1 MDTGDGSESKHQ
13 QCTLTS
19 FSPFK
24 ACIDPSFYKEDDDD
38 RPGGKISQQFVP
50 VLNEEDVANM
60 HNDEVA
66 YRVMLLQQQLSLLT
80 EKSSG
85 QPLGAPT
92 RVFSSVSF
100 TDGEILQQLT
110 STEHQ
115 KSLSAHNW
123 PVMETLGPDFFTL
136 ATAALDCA
144 DDPTALRNRLEEGLD
159 AQQSMP
165 GELRKH
171 LKDNFPVFLSACR
184 EVAESYLN
192 RKLKVPKA
200 SGDDADAGD
209 RKTGFPAGFVLEG
222 EHGRYCPV
230 SYLASGSAGEVWT
243 AMEIQAQDEEADLT
257 PESTDSPGPRARSR
271 TVKSRQNVL
280 KRVKPSQKD
289 SAEQEFIIAR
299 KLAQDGGD
307 RYCIACVDRIEETP
321 EKLWLVL
328 RRVVPSQY
336 GVDLTEYIKADF
348 FKDSSN
354 MHHAQQLV
362 LQLLAGIQH
371 ISDRGVSLR
380 DVKPD
385 NVLIDYDT
393 TTHVYTARWT
403 DFGLAVD
410 LSDNGTH
417 LRHPSIEARGEELQ
431 KLLVGWWY
439 DAQKQV
445 PKPKWTSRCPPEKSY
460 QGTAMELDN
469 LAAYDMY
476 MLGIIFCC
484 MACSIDFPHIGTRA
498 IDEDVRE
505 LLGSEGYESDDYYK
519 NFELGRVISAHVR
532 VFEHEFEQTFGKTF
546 GRVLLA
552 QVRMM
557 LTMTPS
563 LRPTPEQVRRDLKR
577 SLDCE

>member
-184 EVAESYLN
+184 
-192 RKLKVPKA
+192 
-200 SGDDADAGD
+200 
-209 RKTGFPAGFVLEG
+209 
-222 EHGRYCPV
+222 
-230 SYLASGSAGEVWT
+230 
-243 AMEIQAQDEEADLT
+243 
-257 PESTDSPGPRARSR
+257 
-271 TVKSRQNVL
+271 
-280 KRVKPSQKD
+280 
-289 SAEQEFIIAR
+289 
-299 KLAQDGGD
+299 
-307 RYCIACVDRIEETP
+307 YCIACVDRIEETP

-460 QGTAMELDN
+460 QKAVSYLASGSAGEVWTAMEIQAQDEEADLTPESTDSPGPRARSRTVKSRQN
-469 LAAYDMY
+469 VLKRVKPSQKDSAEQEF
-476 MLGIIFCC
+476 II
-484 MACSIDFPHIGTRA
+484 AR
-498 IDEDVRE
+498 
-505 LLGSEGYESDDYYK
+505 K
-519 NFELGRVISAHVR
+519 
-532 VFEHEFEQTFGKTF
+532 
-546 GRVLLA
+546 LA
-552 QVRMM
+552 Q
-557 LTMTPS
+557 
-563 LRPTPEQVRRDLKR
+563 DGG
-577 SLDCE
+577 D